1 MPATAAGAA
10 QAAGHRARLRM
21 PIESRPEEALQMTK
35 SNGLLRDKRGSALV
49 EYGLLVAAVA
59 LVSAA
64 ATSMF
69 GHKVSDLVGAV
80 AAILPG
86 AHDDD
91 NGPIV
96 SAKLIETT
104 RDPNGAIILDPAA
117 AASST
122 PRLGNNLLGATFNQP
137 GGTGNVLG
145 TTLVIEANPEM
156 P

>member
-1 MPATAAGAA
+1 MIKNN
-10 QAAGHRARLRM
+10 R
-21 PIESRPEEALQMTK
+21 
-35 SNGLLRDKRGSALV
+35 LLRNKRGSALV
-49 EYGLLVAAVA
+49 EYGLLIAGVA

-69 GHKVSDLVGAV
+69 GHKTSDLIGA
-80 AAILPG
+80 AATILPG

-104 RDPNGAIILDPAA
+104 RDPNNGGAIILNTAA
-117 AASST
+117 AAGET
-122 PRLGNNLLGATFNQP
+122 PRLGNNLLGASFNQP

-145 TTLVIEANPEM
+145 ETLVIEAN
-156 P
+156 

>member
-1 MPATAAGAA
+1 MN
-10 QAAGHRARLRM
+10 
-21 PIESRPEEALQMTK
+21 K
-35 SNGLLRDKRGSALV
+35 LLKNKKGSALV
-49 EYGLLVAAVA
+49 EYGLLIAGVA

-64 ATSMF
+64 AVSVF
-69 GHKVSDLVGAV
+69 GHKTNDLVSAT

-104 RDPNGAIILDPAA
+104 RDAANGNAIILDPAA
-117 AASST
+117 AATTT

-137 GGTGNVLG
+137 GGSGNVLG
-145 TTLVIEANPEM
+145 TTLVIEANGEDE
-156 P
+156 